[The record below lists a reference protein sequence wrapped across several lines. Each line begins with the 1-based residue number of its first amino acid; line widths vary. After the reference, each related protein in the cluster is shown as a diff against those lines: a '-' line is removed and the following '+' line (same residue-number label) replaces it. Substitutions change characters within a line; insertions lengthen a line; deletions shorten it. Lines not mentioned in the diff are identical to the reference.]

1 MFSYFSPAVAK
12 DEPPDTWDEEEQQEE
27 GKEKLRKTDKDLEFL
42 FQEVVRDSSLDDSLK
57 RDLRSKKSDPK
68 YKEMLVSIMLQQA
81 YLNKPNDLGG
91 SWVVF
96 LWQFIMLNEIIISFV
111 YMYHNANFAIH
122 LLLIYLFFYKISLN
136 KMIWSML
143 RGDFCGEIWLLKHWR
158 VEFK

>member
-1 MFSYFSPAVAK
+1 MFSYLSPAVAK

-91 SWVVF
+91 AWVVF
-96 LWQFIMLNEIIISFV
+96 L
-111 YMYHNANFAIH
+111 
-122 LLLIYLFFYKISLN
+122 
-136 KMIWSML
+136 
-143 RGDFCGEIWLLKHWR
+143 
-158 VEFK
+158 